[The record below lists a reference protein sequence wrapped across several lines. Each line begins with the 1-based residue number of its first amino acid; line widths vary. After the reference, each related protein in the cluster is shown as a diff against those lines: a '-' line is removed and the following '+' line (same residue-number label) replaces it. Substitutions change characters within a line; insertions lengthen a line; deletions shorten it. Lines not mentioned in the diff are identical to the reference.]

1 MLVEKYEADS
11 FFLRAGEG
19 SISESEK
26 TCGFFFEGNSYVY
39 GSSGN
44 SGMDCDFGIRKDID
58 SINIF
63 LKRNAGGHFDE
74 SSLIGIFGMFAVC
87 CVVG

>member
-1 MLVEKYEADS
+1 MFAMQIVVGVVLCILFWGNCYMGTGTDKKNI
-11 FFLRAGEG
+11 LRAGEG

-26 TCGFFFEGNSYVY
+26 TCGFFFEGNSYVC

-58 SINIF
+58 SISF
-63 LKRNAGGHFDE
+63 LKEKCWRTF
-74 SSLIGIFGMFAVC
+74 
-87 CVVG
+87 

>member
-1 MLVEKYEADS
+1 MLVKYEADS

-26 TCGFFFEGNSYVY
+26 TCGFFFEGNSYVC

-58 SINIF
+58 SISF
-63 LKRNAGGHFDE
+63 LKEKCWRTF
-74 SSLIGIFGMFAVC
+74 
-87 CVVG
+87 

>member
-11 FFLRAGEG
+11 FLLRAGEG

-26 TCGFFFEGNSYVY
+26 TCGFVFAGNSYVC

-58 SINIF
+58 SISF
-63 LKRNAGGHFDE
+63 FKREMLADI
-74 SSLIGIFGMFAVC
+74 LTRVL
-87 CVVG
+87 